1 MLARLNEFNTGA
13 SHLHFF
19 FREGNIYAMADLP
32 AVPMVA
38 RHLSGVFHLFCELAD
53 GVDELLAA
61 EFGGTIRYSGDMPSR
76 LRH

>member
-1 MLARLNEFNTGA
+1 
-13 SHLHFF
+13 
-19 FREGNIYAMADLP
+19 
-32 AVPMVA
+32 
-38 RHLSGVFHLFCELAD
+38 LAD